1 MKTTAGSSVNT
12 RINSATLPN
21 TLSKGISMID
31 NTDYK
36 ALEQFVVDNPDLEEL
51 EGHLEQFNIFE
62 ALGAVRQEVRHSNFL
77 GFLLDPAQNHGLH
90 DTFLQR
96 FLKKALSDLHDSN
109 LAISPIELDAWD
121 LNEAVVLREWQN
133 IDVFIIEE
141 NLKLAVVIENKIDS
155 GESSGQLQRYRDTV
169 QRQYPGFKQVFF
181 YLTPDGALPSDEH
194 YIPISYELILDVLAK
209 IAITKESTLGPDILS
224 LIKNYTQ
231 MLRRHIVPDSEIS
244 QLCQKIYRKHRTAL
258 DLIFEYK
265 PDMQTAIQTL
275 IDGLIANEPTL
286 IKDHCSKSYMRFLAK
301 DWDLPP
307 FDKGKGWTRT
317 GRILLFEIENTP
329 ICTKL
334 RLIIGPAEKG
344 AEYVRK
350 AIYDMAKENK
360 KILKPGNKLYPKW
373 STIFSKKL
381 IPQKDLEE
389 GDFETIADRIRKQ
402 WEKFQQDELPL
413 IREAINSIEWQPNSS
428 S

>member
-1 MKTTAGSSVNT
+1 MTDDA
-12 RINSATLPN
+12 
-21 TLSKGISMID
+21 
-31 NTDYK
+31 DYK

-62 ALGAVRQEVRHSNFL
+62 ALGAVRQEVRHSNLL

-109 LAISPIELDAWD
+109 LAITPIDLDAWD

-141 NLKLAVVIENKIDS
+141 DLKLAVVIENKIDS
-155 GESSGQLQRYRDTV
+155 GESSGQLQRYRDAV
-169 QRQYPGFKQVFF
+169 QKQYPGFKQVFF

-224 LIKNYTQ
+224 LIRNYTQ
-231 MLRRHIVPDSEIS
+231 MLRRHIVPESEIG
-244 QLCQKIYRKHRTAL
+244 QLCQKIYHKHRAAL
-258 DLIFEYK
+258 DLIFEYR
-265 PDMQTAIQTL
+265 PDTQTAIQTHVES
-275 IDGLIANEPTL
+275 LIANEPTL

-301 DWDLPP
+301 DWDSPP
-307 FDKGKGWTRT
+307 FDRGKGWTRT
-317 GRILLFEIENTP
+317 GRILLFEIENTS

-334 RLIIGPAEKG
+334 KLVIGPGDQRIRET
-344 AEYVRK
+344 
-350 AIYDMAKENK
+350 IYDMAKENK
-360 KILKPGNKLYPKW
+360 KLFKPGNTLYPKYT
-373 STIFSKKL
+373 TIFSRRL
-381 IPQKDLEE
+381 VPQKDLEE
-389 GDFETIADRIRKQ
+389 GDFETIANRIRKQ
-402 WEKFQQDELPL
+402 WE
-413 IREAINSIEWQPNSS
+413 
-428 S
+428 